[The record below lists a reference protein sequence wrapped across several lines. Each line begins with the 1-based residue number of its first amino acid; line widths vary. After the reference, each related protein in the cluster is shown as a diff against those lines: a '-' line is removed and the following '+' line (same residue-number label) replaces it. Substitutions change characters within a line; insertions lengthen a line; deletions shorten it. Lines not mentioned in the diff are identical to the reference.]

1 MNDVS
6 AAQPVS
12 SPRASTPSWQLGAYI
27 VILLAA
33 VIAGTYYRLRN
44 DTIFA
49 CQAGGYSG
57 ERYLSYCQSDGYGD
71 FDHGAFWFNL
81 EPAATHSASRADVLF
96 IGNSRMEYGFSS
108 EVSQQWLARNASP
121 YFLLGFAYHPRVL
134 FQGALVRR
142 LNPRARVYVINLDS
156 FFEENASVPARTVM
170 EDPSAAGHYRYKQLW
185 QLLHRAVCGSLTRL
199 CGNSYAIFK
208 DRRTGVWE
216 ASGRIA
222 ANEATSD
229 EATVDA
235 DAVERETRS
244 GQKFLDS
251 LRVDRRCVIFTLV
264 PTVDTP
270 SLTSAAIANALHVD
284 FIAPKVEDLLT
295 FDGSHLDGPSA
306 ERWSAAF
313 FDAAGGRIR
322 QCLSDRPAATLAAG
336 K

>member
-1 MNDVS
+1 MNDTS
-6 AAQPVS
+6 AAPPVS
-12 SPRASTPSWQLGAYI
+12 SPSTSTPSWRLGAYI
-27 VILLAA
+27 VIVLVA
-33 VIAGTYYRLRN
+33 VVAGSYYRLRN

-81 EPAATHSASRADVLF
+81 EPAATHAASSADVLF

-108 EVSQQWLARNASP
+108 EVSQQWLARNAAR

-170 EDPSAAGHYRYKQLW
+170 EDPSAPSHYRYKQLW

-216 ASGRIA
+216 ASGRIS

-229 EATVDA
+229 ESTVDA
-235 DAVERETRS
+235 AAVERETRS
-244 GQKFLDS
+244 GQRFLDS
-251 LRVDRRCVIFTLV
+251 LSVDRRCVIFTLV

-270 SLTSAAIANALHVD
+270 SLTSAAIASALHVD

-313 FDAAGGRIR
+313 FDAAGERIR
-322 QCLSDRPAATLAAG
+322 QCLGDRPAATLAAG